1 MAQYGIDEIMVT
13 LPHRYPFLL
22 VDRILETDGD
32 THIVGMKNVSANEP
46 YFQGHF
52 PNNPVMP
59 GVLQLEAMA
68 QVAGIL
74 LNKRNEREGQIAYF
88 SSIDN
93 ARFRKVVRPGDT
105 LIMEI
110 ELLKVRLNLAKV
122 HATAKV
128 NGETVSE
135 GDLMFHIERN

>member
-1 MAQYGIDEIMVT
+1 MAQYGIDEILVT

-22 VDRILETDGD
+22 VDRILETDED

-52 PNNPVMP
+52 PENPVMP

-74 LNKRNEREGQIAYF
+74 LNKRNAREGQIAYF

-93 ARFRKVVRPGDT
+93 ARFRKVVKPGDT

-110 ELLKVRLNLAKV
+110 QLLKVRLNLAKV

-128 NGETVSE
+128 DGEIVSE

>member
-1 MAQYGIDEIMVT
+1 MAQYDIDEIMVT

-32 THIVGMKNVSANEP
+32 IHIVGMKNVSANEP